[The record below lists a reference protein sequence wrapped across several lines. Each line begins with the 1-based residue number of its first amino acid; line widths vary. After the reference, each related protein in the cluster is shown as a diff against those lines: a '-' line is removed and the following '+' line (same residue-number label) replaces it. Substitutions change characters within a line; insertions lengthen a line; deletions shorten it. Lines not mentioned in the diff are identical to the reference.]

1 MEAGMAN
8 FHRPISIQEAADAM
22 GLSKSGVVKAISSER
37 LVAIPLSGRG
47 MMLSWEQCHG
57 KKFSEPEFRKLCQR
71 YIAVPEACDIVHKT
85 DAMVMRD
92 LRSGKIKGFKLNGR
106 AWAVEKASAEE
117 EFRDYLANPRRRG
130 QPRQIGKSRSPRVIR
145 KKTLHAKQAK
155 VRSRPGSK

>member
-1 MEAGMAN
+1 MAN
-8 FHRPISIQEAADAM
+8 FHRPISIEEAAKAT
-22 GLSKSGVVKAISSER
+22 GLTKSGVVKAISTKR

-57 KKFSEPEFRKLCQR
+57 KKFSESEFRKLCQR

-92 LRSGKIKGFKLNGR
+92 LRSGRIKGFKLNGR
-106 AWAVEKASAEE
+106 AWAVERRSAEE
-117 EFRDYLANPRRRG
+117 EWQDYLANPKRRG
-130 QPRQIGKSRSPRVIR
+130 QPRQIGISRSPRVIR
-145 KKTLHAKQAK
+145 KKALRAKKAA

>member
-1 MEAGMAN
+1 MY
-8 FHRPISIQEAADAM
+8 FRPISIEEAAKAM
-22 GLSKSGVVKAISSER
+22 GMTKSGVVKAISSKR

-71 YIAVPEACDIVHKT
+71 YIAVPDACDIVHKT

-92 LRSGKIKGFKLNGR
+92 LRSGRIKGFKLNGR
-106 AWAVEKASAEE
+106 AWAVERRSAEE
-117 EFRDYLANPRRRG
+117 EFRDYLANPGRRG

-145 KKTLHAKQAK
+145 KKTLHAKKAK
-155 VRSRPGSK
+155 VRSRPGSE